1 MTVFPTLNVLRH
13 GDGRVRIIHMRLL
26 LRAGA
31 GILTS
36 FPFGA
41 SG

>member
-1 MTVFPTLNVLRH
+1 MTVFLSLSLLRH
-13 GDGRVRIIHMRLL
+13 GDGRAGIIGMRLL

-36 FPFGA
+36 FPFGG